1 MAYIDGSGFGVGV
14 YPYRYYSFSPSSG
27 TYKDDQSIV
36 ISANLHFYD
45 SSWSGRYQSIENSYL
60 EYRNASGAIVATD
73 NIDSILKVNF
83 SGTSGTFTI
92 PLADCPSAQNKD
104 VVSMDVMIPTNVF
117 TQVGPNQTS
126 VVVPVADSRFWIP
139 TYTIT
144 HMTSCKPPKYV
155 EASESAVSPNKE
167 VTLSWREA
175 SAGTNNAISKYEIY
189 RVTSASGS
197 YEYIGEVNTSSTSG
211 QAKVKAPSTNGSS
224 YYYKIKTIG
233 SVSGYDSDL
242 SSAYATLTC
251 SYSAPSTPQNVTIGG
266 ATIAYAK
273 AGNTVLLSWNAA
285 SDGTNNPVAGY
296 VVYRD
301 GVEYGSTGGTSMSV
315 PANDTAGSYHTY
327 KVYTK
332 GAYSTSASSEAVRV
346 YTYSDPTAP
355 VIVNV
360 NGANSAYVSAGDSVT
375 LTWSGANSGKFNS
388 IVGYK
393 VYQNGNEY
401 ATTTDTYLVVPA
413 GSKTGDEYAYSVK
426 TLGERTS
433 SDTSK
438 EVRVY
443 SYSAVSAPST
453 VNISNL
459 SPDAGSELTLFFSGA
474 KAGEYNAIT
483 GYKVYEDVGATG
495 AYKLIATI
503 SSTETSGTHK
513 LFAVSTMATTCR
525 YRVSTVGVYG
535 ESGMSSVYAEYTTK
549 SYGACTP
556 PTSVTITKNN
566 SEAGGTARL
575 YWSGA
580 KDGENSKIVRYAVYR
595 SIHSDR
601 DYEKLLETAQTY
613 TDVTASDTEGQ
624 IYYFKV
630 QAIAEDSSYNSELSD
645 AYAWI
650 KTDVSTGTGGNSVPA
665 SAAFHAAIKN
675 GAKQRALI
683 HFYDDGLWLTND
695 DIVSDGITYEND
707 FCAEEDVTI
716 GLTSC
721 ANISF
726 SIFNEKHRLDYMKF
740 GKFRASIGVVTEI
753 GTYEQNGNVTV
764 IYDGDMISG
773 YDDYPYFRVN
783 GNGTND
789 QPDFPI
795 KSILVMNE
803 SIYCLGDN
811 EKFIVYK
818 RTSSKDAKW
827 GDVDGYT
834 WRIVA
839 SMTWG
844 SLRKVSS
851 DEGTSYYKDSL
862 GQINKLM
869 LVTSERYVSRQIG
882 IVVKSDDT
890 IIDYLPNGK
899 TETYTYVDLGLFY
912 ADRPAKT
919 KTNIVSI
926 DGYDGMSKFEVS
938 TENMQ
943 ITFPITLYGLLDTV
957 CGFVGIEH
965 KVKSFENQGITLT
978 EATDIFQNTTAREV
992 LGFIAEAA
1000 GVNAKIDYD
1009 GKLMFAWWSD
1019 TDLVL
1024 DESDYSSFIP
1034 IEYTVKPIDR
1044 LQIRNS
1050 DTDIGVLV
1058 GSGTNGYVIQEN
1070 PFLNFSSDAEG
1081 QAAADPIYKQISF
1094 FPEYT
1099 PGSAVWFGDWSYRP
1113 GDIITVSYDGVS
1125 YRFPVFRYKLEWAG
1139 SARINLEST
1148 GNEYREVMDAQSR
1161 ETYAVGRKMLQI
1173 SKTIDGVKII
1183 ASEAKTTSEGAVEKV
1198 SSLEQTVDGFN
1209 TRVTKVETGQDD
1221 LESQISQTAGE
1232 IAAKVSKGEVISAI
1246 NLTSEKAK
1254 IKSGAIS
1261 LEGIVTANQKF
1272 KVLLDGSIEATDGKF
1287 SGELSS
1293 GNWVFNQNGAEY
1305 TNGSQVVNMTV
1316 MSGDFVGG
1324 GSGTRA
1330 FFGSSGMDVQYG
1342 SDYNRNTYL
1351 RSGKVIVVSQ
1361 NPEEMSQYG
1370 TAEFIRS
1377 ESGQMTFVCGESKGD
1392 ASPTTNPDTGAS
1404 GNLGYDGKYW
1414 DYGFIRVLRAKTY
1427 PGSSSRAI
1435 KKDIEELPEMGDILD
1450 RLVPVSFAYK
1460 SEPDKPRY
1468 GLIYEDTKK
1477 VMPVICFDDG
1487 KGDPGI
1493 VYTDLIAPMLKEI
1506 QSLRARVK
1514 ALEERT

>member
-1 MAYIDGSGFGVGV
+1 MASITGTLNGLTTTARHYYMGSVTGTPTQVTKTSNNTYRLVMSQDFTNETRGETLILCDGTMTGCSVVSGSATVEAWGTDEYSVQHYDSVTVDVTVSSDVTWISVRPAGVVVGGSAV
-14 YPYRYYSFSPSSG
+14 DLVFNG
-27 TYKDDQSIV
+27 
-36 ISANLHFYD
+36 ISA
-45 SSWSGRYQSIENSYL
+45 GSYWFRWDL
-60 EYRNASGAIVATD
+60 
-73 NIDSILKVNF
+73 
-83 SGTSGTFTI
+83 
-92 PLADCPSAQNKD
+92 
-104 VVSMDVMIPTNVF
+104 
-117 TQVGPNQTS
+117 
-126 VVVPVADSRFWIP
+126 VVP
-139 TYTIT
+139 Y
-144 HMTSCKPPKYV
+144 TSCKPPEYV
-155 EASESAVSPNKE
+155 EVSKSSVAPNGE

-175 SAGTNNAISKYEIY
+175 TAGTNNAISKHEIY
-189 RVTSASGS
+189 RATSASGS
-197 YEYIGEVNTSSTSG
+197 YEYIGAVSTSSTSG
-211 QAKVKAPSTNGSS
+211 QTTVKAPSTNGSS

-233 SVSGYDSDL
+233 SVSGYDSEM

-266 ATIAYAK
+266 DTIAYAK
-273 AGNTVLLSWNAA
+273 SGNTVLLSWNSA
-285 SDGTNNPVAGY
+285 SSGTNNPVAGY
-296 VVYRD
+296 AVYRD

-315 PANDTAGSYHTY
+315 PVNDTAGGYHTY
-327 KVYTK
+327 TVYTK
-332 GAYSTSASSEAVRV
+332 GAYSTSVSSEAVRV

-355 VIVNV
+355 VTVNV
-360 NGANSAYVSAGDSVT
+360 NGADSAYVSAGDSVT

-388 IVGYK
+388 IVGYT

-401 ATTTDTYLVVPA
+401 ATTVDTYLVVPS
-413 GSKTGDEYAYSVK
+413 GSNTGDEYTYSVV
-426 TLGERTS
+426 TLGERTN

-495 AYKLIATI
+495 AYNLIASI

-601 DYEKLLETAQTY
+601 DYEKLLETTQTY

-630 QAIAEDSSYNSELSD
+630 QAIAEDPSYNSELSN

-650 KTDVSTGTGGNSVPA
+650 KTDITTGIGGNSVPA

-675 GAKQRALI
+675 GEKQRALI
-683 HFYDDGLWLTND
+683 YFYDDGLWLTND
-695 DIVSDGITYEND
+695 DIVSGGITYEND
-707 FCAEEDVTI
+707 FCAEEDMTI

-721 ANISF
+721 VNISF

-740 GKFRASIGVVTEI
+740 GKFRASIGVVTEN
-753 GTYEQNGNVTV
+753 GTYEHRGNTTV
-764 IYDGDMISG
+764 VRDGDVISG
-773 YDDYPYFRVN
+773 HEEYPYVQVN
-783 GNGTND
+783 KIALAE

-795 KSILVMNE
+795 KAIFAFE
-803 SIYCLGDN
+803 DYIYCLGEN

-818 RTSSKDAKW
+818 RYQSIENSGVNHYTWEQVAVMTWEELRSLVW
-827 GDVDGYT
+827 GDEKRFIKDE
-834 WRIVA
+834 
-839 SMTWG
+839 MT
-844 SLRKVSS
+844 
-851 DEGTSYYKDSL
+851 
-862 GQINKLM
+862 QIDKLM
-869 LVTSERYVSRQIG
+869 LAVSERYTQRNVG

-899 TETYTYVDLGLFY
+899 YETYTYVDLGLFY

-919 KTNIVSI
+919 KTNIISI

-1024 DESDYSSFIP
+1024 DESDYSTFVP

-1081 QAAADPIYKQISF
+1081 QAAAGPIYKQISF

-1113 GDIITVSYDGVS
+1113 GDIFTVSYDGVS

-1161 ETYAVGRKMLQI
+1161 ETYAIGRKILQI

-1209 TRVTKVETGQDD
+1209 TRVTKIETGQED

-1232 IAAKVSKGEVISAI
+1232 IATKVSKGEVISAI
-1246 NLTSEKAK
+1246 NLTPEQAK

-1293 GNWVFNQNGAEY
+1293 GNWVFNQNGAEHI
-1305 TNGSQVVNMTV
+1305 NGSQCVNMTV

-1342 SDYNRNTYL
+1342 SDYNRNTYI

-1392 ASPTTNPDTGAS
+1392 ANPNTNPDTGAS

>member
-1 MAYIDGSGFGVGV
+1 MAYVSDSYGVGL
-14 YPYRYYSFSPSSG
+14 YPYRYYTYSPKSG
-27 TYKDDQSIV
+27 TYEDDSSIV
-36 ISANLHFYD
+36 ISASLNFYD
-45 SSWSGRYQSIENSYL
+45 SSWTGYYNGLVYASIVYSDSSGNW
-60 EYRNASGAIVATD
+60 VATD
-73 NIDSILKVNF
+73 DITNIVVVRF

-92 PLADCPSAQNKD
+92 PLKSCPSASNPNAHTAEVKIDTKVYTDISGNKD
-104 VVSMDVMIPTNVF
+104 TVTTPL
-117 TQVGPNQTS
+117 
-126 VVVPVADSRFWIP
+126 ADSNLWAPEF
-139 TYTIT
+139 TIS
-144 HMTSCKPPKYV
+144 HTSNCTPPQHV
-155 EASESAVSPNKE
+155 TVSTSSVAPNSE
-167 VTLSWREA
+167 VTLSWSEA

-189 RVTSASGS
+189 RSTSANGS

-211 QAKVKAPSTNGSS
+211 QAKVIAPSTNGSS
-224 YYYKIKTIG
+224 YYYKVKTIG
-233 SVSGYDSDL
+233 SVSGYDSEL

-266 ATIAYAK
+266 DTIAYAK
-273 AGNTVLLSWNAA
+273 AGNTVLLSWKAA
-285 SDGTNNPVAGY
+285 SSGANNPVAGY

-315 PANDTAGSYHTY
+315 PVNETAGSYHTY
-327 KVYTK
+327 TVYTK

-355 VIVNV
+355 VTVNV
-360 NGANSAYVSAGDSVT
+360 NGADSAYVSAGDSVT

-401 ATTTDTYLVVPA
+401 ATTTATYLVVPA
-413 GSKTGDEYAYSVK
+413 GSKTGDEYTYSVV
-426 TLGERTS
+426 TLGERTN
-433 SDTSK
+433 SDSSK

-443 SYSAVSAPST
+443 SYSAVSSPST

-595 SIHSDR
+595 SVHSDR

-630 QAIAEDSSYNSELSD
+630 QAIAEDPSYNSELSD

-650 KTDVSTGTGGNSVPA
+650 KTDITTGIGGNSVPA

-683 HFYDDGLWLTND
+683 YFYDDGLWLTND
-695 DIVSDGITYEND
+695 DIVSGGITYEND
-707 FCAEEDVTI
+707 FCAEEDMTI

-740 GKFRASIGVVTEI
+740 GKFRASIGVVTET
-753 GTYEQNGNVTV
+753 GTYTPEGNVTI
-764 IYDGDMISG
+764 IYGEDTISG
-773 YDDYPYFRVN
+773 HEEYPYVRVN
-783 GNGTND
+783 GTAPND

-827 GDVDGYT
+827 GDIDGYT

-869 LVTSERYVSRQIG
+869 LVTSERYVNRQIG

-938 TENMQ
+938 TENMP

-965 KVKSFENQGITLT
+965 KVKSFENHDITLT
-978 EATDIFQNTTAREV
+978 EATDIFKNTTAREV
-992 LGFIAEAA
+992 LGFISEAA

-1024 DESDYSSFIP
+1024 GESDYSTFVP

-1081 QAAADPIYKQISF
+1081 QAAADLIYKQISF

-1113 GDIITVSYDGVS
+1113 GDIFTVSYDGVS

-1209 TRVTKVETGQDD
+1209 TRVTKVETGQED

-1246 NLTSEKAK
+1246 NLTPEQAK

-1305 TNGSQVVNMTV
+1305 TNGSQGVNMTV
-1316 MSGDFVGG
+1316 MSGDFIGG

-1493 VYTDLIAPMLKEI
+1493 VYTDLIAPMIKEI

-1514 ALEERT
+1514 VLEERT

>member
-1 MAYIDGSGFGVGV
+1 MAYVSDSYGVGL
-14 YPYRYYSFSPSSG
+14 YPYRYYSYSPKSG
-27 TYKDDQSIV
+27 TYKDDSSIV
-36 ISANLHFYD
+36 ISASLNFYD
-45 SSWSGRYQSIENSYL
+45 SSWTGYYNGLVYASIVYRDSSGNW
-60 EYRNASGAIVATD
+60 VATD
-73 NIDSILKVNF
+73 DITNIVVVSF

-92 PLADCPSAQNKD
+92 PLKSCPSASNPNVYTAEVTIDTTVYTD
-104 VVSMDVMIPTNVF
+104 VNGNNATVTTPL
-117 TQVGPNQTS
+117 
-126 VVVPVADSRFWIP
+126 ADSNLWSPEF
-139 TYTIT
+139 TIS
-144 HMTSCKPPKYV
+144 HTSNCEPPKHV
-155 EASESAVSPNKE
+155 NVSASSVAPNGE

-175 SAGTNNAISKYEIY
+175 TAGTNNAISKYEIY
-189 RVTSASGS
+189 RSTSSNGS
-197 YEYIGEVNTSSTSG
+197 YEYIGYVNTSSTSG
-211 QAKVKAPSTNGSS
+211 QATVIAPSTNGSS
-224 YYYKIKTIG
+224 YYYKVKTIG
-233 SVSGYDSDL
+233 SVSGYDSDM
-242 SSAYATLTC
+242 SSVYATLTC

-266 ATIAYAK
+266 DTIAYAK
-273 AGNTVLLSWNAA
+273 SGNTVLLSWNAA
-285 SDGTNNPVAGY
+285 SDGTNNHVAGY

-301 GVEYGSTGGTSMSV
+301 GVKYGQTGGTSMSV
-315 PANDTAGSYHTY
+315 PVNETAGSYHTY
-327 KVYTK
+327 TVYTK

-360 NGANSAYVSAGDSVT
+360 NGSDSAYVSAGDSVT

-413 GSKTGDEYAYSVK
+413 GSNTGDEYTYSVV
-426 TLGERTS
+426 TLGERTN

-495 AYKLIATI
+495 AYNLIASI

-513 LFAVSTMATTCR
+513 MFAVSTMATTCR

-630 QAIAEDSSYNSELSD
+630 RAIAEDQSYNSELSD

-650 KTDVSTGTGGNSVPA
+650 KTNVSTGIGGNSVPA

-675 GAKQRALI
+675 GANQRALI
-683 HFYDDGLWLTND
+683 YFYDDGLWLTND
-695 DIVSDGITYEND
+695 DIVSGGITYEND

-726 SIFNEKHRLDYMKF
+726 SIFNEKHRLDHMKF
-740 GKFRASIGVVTEI
+740 GKFRASIGVVTET
-753 GTYEQNGNVTV
+753 GSYEHRGNTTV
-764 IYDGDMISG
+764 VHDGDVISG
-773 YDDYPYFRVN
+773 HEEYPYVLVN
-783 GNGTND
+783 RIALAE

-795 KSILVMNE
+795 KSIFAFDDY
-803 SIYCLGDN
+803 IYCLGEN

-818 RTSSKDAKW
+818 RYQSIENSGVNQYIWEQVAVMTWEELRSLVW
-827 GDVDGYT
+827 GDEKRFIKDE
-834 WRIVA
+834 
-839 SMTWG
+839 MT
-844 SLRKVSS
+844 
-851 DEGTSYYKDSL
+851 
-862 GQINKLM
+862 QIDKLM
-869 LVTSERYVSRQIG
+869 LAVSERYAQRNVG

-899 TETYTYVDLGLFY
+899 YETYTYVDLGLFY
-912 ADRPAKT
+912 ADRPEKT
-919 KTNIVSI
+919 KTNIISI

-1024 DESDYSSFIP
+1024 DESDYSSFVP

-1099 PGSAVWFGDWSYRP
+1099 PGSVVWFGDWSYRP
-1113 GDIITVSYDGVS
+1113 GDIFTVSYDGES

-1209 TRVTKVETGQDD
+1209 TRVTKVETGQED

-1246 NLTSEKAK
+1246 NLTPEQAK
-1254 IKSGAIS
+1254 IKSGTIS

-1305 TNGSQVVNMTV
+1305 TNGSQGVNMTV

-1392 ASPTTNPDTGAS
+1392 ASPNTNPDTGAS

-1435 KKDIEELPEMGDILD
+1435 KKDIKELPEMGDILD

-1460 SEPDKPRY
+1460 SEPDKQRY
-1468 GLIYEDTKK
+1468 GLIYEDTKN

-1506 QSLRARVK
+1506 QSLRARIK
-1514 ALEERT
+1514 AIEERM

>member
-1 MAYIDGSGFGVGV
+1 MASITGTLNGLTTTARHYYMGSVTGTPTQVKKTSNNTYRLVMSQDFTNETRGKTFILCDGTMTGCSVVSG
-14 YPYRYYSFSPSSG
+14 
-27 TYKDDQSIV
+27 
-36 ISANLHFYD
+36 SANVEALGTDEYDVQHYD
-45 SSWSGRYQSIENSYL
+45 SVTVDVTVSDDTTWISVMPP
-60 EYRNASGAIVATD
+60 GAIVGG
-73 NIDSILKVNF
+73 S
-83 SGTSGTFTI
+83 
-92 PLADCPSAQNKD
+92 LADLVFNGISAGSYWFRWD
-104 VVSMDVMIPTNVF
+104 L
-117 TQVGPNQTS
+117 
-126 VVVPVADSRFWIP
+126 VVP
-139 TYTIT
+139 Y
-144 HMTSCKPPKYV
+144 TSCKPPKYV
-155 EASESAVSPNKE
+155 EVSKSSVAPNGE

-175 SAGTNNAISKYEIY
+175 TAGENNAISKYEIY
-189 RVTSASGS
+189 RATSASGS
-197 YEYIGEVNTSSTSG
+197 YEYIGAVSTSSTSG
-211 QAKVKAPSTNGSS
+211 QATVKAPSTNGSS

-233 SVSGYDSDL
+233 SVSGYDSEL

-266 ATIAYAK
+266 DTIAYAK
-273 AGNTVLLSWNAA
+273 AGNTVLLSWKDA
-285 SDGTNNPVAGY
+285 SSGANNPVAGY

-315 PANDTAGSYHTY
+315 PVNETAGSYHTY
-327 KVYTK
+327 TVYTK

-393 VYQNGNEY
+393 VY
-401 ATTTDTYLVVPA
+401 
-413 GSKTGDEYAYSVK
+413 
-426 TLGERTS
+426 
-433 SDTSK
+433 
-438 EVRVY
+438 
-443 SYSAVSAPST
+443 
-453 VNISNL
+453 
-459 SPDAGSELTLFFSGA
+459 
-474 KAGEYNAIT
+474 
-483 GYKVYEDVGATG
+483 EDVGATG
-495 AYKLIATI
+495 TYNLIATI

-601 DYEKLLETAQTY
+601 DYEKILETAQTY

-630 QAIAEDSSYNSELSD
+630 QAIAEDPSYNSELSD

-650 KTDVSTGTGGNSVPA
+650 KTDITTEIGGNSVPA

-683 HFYDDGLWLTND
+683 YFYDDGLWLTND
-695 DIVSDGITYEND
+695 DIVSGGITYEND
-707 FCAEEDVTI
+707 FCAEEDLTI

-740 GKFRASIGVVTEI
+740 GKFRASIGVVTET
-753 GTYEQNGNVTV
+753 GTYVPEGNVTIV
-764 IYDGDMISG
+764 YGDDIISG
-773 YDDYPYFRVN
+773 HEEYPYVRVN
-783 GNGTND
+783 GTGPND

-795 KSILVMNE
+795 KSILATNE
-803 SIYCLGDN
+803 SVYCLGDN

-818 RTSSKDAKW
+818 RIASKDATW

-862 GQINKLM
+862 GQINKIM
-869 LVTSERYVSRQIG
+869 LVTSERYVSKQIG

-899 TETYTYVDLGLFY
+899 IETYTYVDLGLFY

-938 TENMQ
+938 TENMP

-965 KVKSFENQGITLT
+965 KVKSFENQDITLT
-978 EATDIFQNTTAREV
+978 ETTDIFQNTTAREV
-992 LGFIAEAA
+992 LGFIAETA

-1024 DESDYSSFIP
+1024 DESDYSSFVP

-1058 GSGTNGYVIQEN
+1058 GSGMNGYVIQEN

-1081 QAAADPIYKQISF
+1081 QDAADPIYKQISF
-1094 FPEYT
+1094 FPEYA

-1113 GDIITVSYDGVS
+1113 GDIFTVSYDGES
-1125 YRFPVFRYKLEWAG
+1125 YRFPVFRYKLEWSGIAI
-1139 SARINLEST
+1139 INLEST

-1161 ETYAVGRKMLQI
+1161 ETYAIGRKMLQI

-1209 TRVTKVETGQDD
+1209 TRVTKVETGQED

-1246 NLTSEKAK
+1246 NLTPEQAK
-1254 IKSGAIS
+1254 IKSGSIS

-1287 SGELSS
+1287 SGDLSS

-1305 TNGSQVVNMTV
+1305 TNGSQGVNMTV

-1392 ASPTTNPDTGAS
+1392 ANPNTNPDTGAS